1 VNAPRRA
8 APAAAHRPRGAD
20 GAGGE
25 SAPGSVPR
33 EKRLGWSAEQVREF
47 LDDLANIAIPTP
59 GHLALHVVA
68 EDPADDRY
76 LEAAVEGSASFA
88 VSGDAHLLRLKEFQG
103 IRVVTP
109 QEFLRV
115 LGDQSA

>member
-1 VNAPRRA
+1 MPQC
-8 APAAAHRPRGAD
+8 PEGP
-20 GAGGE
+20 
-25 SAPGSVPR
+25 
-33 EKRLGWSAEQVREF
+33 RLGAWIDPF
-47 LDDLANIAIPTP
+47 DLVVSEAISTP
-59 GHLALHVVA
+59 GNLALPVVA

-76 LEAAVEGSASFA
+76 LEAAVEGGASYV